1 MIMKKMVAIHSFKG
15 GTGKSYL
22 AANLSTIYALQGKK
36 VCLLDMDFR
45 APTQH
50 VVFEPKGIQHWLN
63 DVMNGGADIKDCI
76 IDCSEKIDNKGKLF
90 VCFADFSTEAI
101 RDMISKGRKW
111 ETEALQRI
119 LLMRKDLLEKLDFD
133 VCIADTSPGIQYSSI
148 NAVVAADV
156 AVVVST
162 LDDSDIYGTTKMIN
176 ELYEVFQKKVAIV
189 VNKAIGGGSLG
200 DLEKSKIVDALQEK
214 YKQAII
220 GLLPCYC
227 EVGKMKR
234 ASIFAYNYP
243 KHPFTEMLRM
253 IAAKIDML

>member
-1 MIMKKMVAIHSFKG
+1 MIMKKFVTIHSFKG

-22 AANLSTIYALQGKK
+22 AVNLATIYALQGKK

-50 VVFEPKGIQHWLN
+50 IVFEPKNVKRWLN
-63 DVMNGGADIKDCI
+63 DVMNGNAEVEDCL
-76 IDCSEKIDNKGKLF
+76 IDCSEKIENKGKLY
-90 VCFADFSTEAI
+90 VGFADFSTEAI

-119 LLMRKDLLEKLDFD
+119 LVMRKDLLEKMNFD
-133 VCIADTSPGIQYSSI
+133 VCLADTSPGIQYSSI

-156 AVVVST
+156 AIVVST

-189 VNKAIGGGSLG
+189 VNKAIGGCEMS
-200 DLEKSKIVDALQEK
+200 DLEKSNIVNTLQEK
-214 YKQAII
+214 YRQAII
-220 GLLPCYC
+220 GVLPCYC

-234 ASIFAYNYP
+234 ASIFAYNHP

-253 IAAKIDML
+253 IAAKVEIL